1 MSFLSFSFRTLAT
14 RLLLT
19 GTVMGLAGCAS
30 FAPST
35 PPAASALSERPY
47 HAAID
52 MTGRLSVR
60 YQQQGSEQALH
71 GSFEWQQSSQST
83 LVTLRSPLGQIVAV
97 IAVGPEG
104 ATLTKAGA
112 VTHSATDVDS
122 LTAQVLGW
130 PLPVAHLQNW
140 LQGFVKD
147 DSGPLRAVQPDGH
160 QRLRT
165 ADGWQLQYANWQLEP
180 PLAHPKRIDL
190 ERDTQ
195 EAGRVAIRIV
205 VDSWQPQK

>member
-1 MSFLSFSFRTLAT
+1 MSFSFRTLSV

-19 GTVMGLAGCAS
+19 GTALGLAGCAS
-30 FAPST
+30 LAPSMS
-35 PPAASALSERPY
+35 PAASAMAERPY

-52 MTGRLSVR
+52 IAGRLSVR

-71 GSFEWQQSSQST
+71 GSFEWQQTDQAT
-83 LVTLRSPLGQIVAV
+83 RVTLRSPLGQIVAV
-97 IAVGPEG
+97 IEVGPDG
-104 ATLTKAGA
+104 ATLTKTGE
-112 VTHSATDVDS
+112 VTHSAADVNT

-130 PLPVAHLQNW
+130 PLPVAHLQDW

-147 DSGPLRAVQPDGH
+147 DSSQLRAVQPDGE

-165 ADGWQLQYANWQLEP
+165 ADGWQLQYASWQTAQP
-180 PLAHPKRIDL
+180 PAHPKRIDL
-190 ERDTQ
+190 DRDTQ

-205 VDSWQPQK
+205 LDSWQPQK

>member
-1 MSFLSFSFRTLAT
+1 MLFSFRALAA

-19 GTVMGLAGCAS
+19 AVTLGLTSCAS
-30 FAPST
+30 LSPST
-35 PPAASALSERPY
+35 PPAASALPERPY

-71 GSFEWQQSSQST
+71 GSFEWQQADQT
-83 LVTLRSPLGQIVAV
+83 TRVTLRSPLGQIVAV
-97 IAVGPEG
+97 IEVVPDG
-104 ATLTKAGA
+104 ATLTKAGE
-112 VTHSATDVDS
+112 VTHSAVDVDS

-147 DSGPLRAVQPDGH
+147 DSGQLRTVQPDGS

-165 ADGWQLQYANWQLEP
+165 ADGWQLQYANWQVEQP
-180 PLAHPKRIDL
+180 PAHPKRIDL

-205 VDSWQPQK
+205 LDSWQPQK